1 MTLDKTLA
9 FWQET
14 LSLRDWEVMIDWGI
28 SAELPASAAAAIS
41 ISPENRFAKIWILE
55 GQTEV
60 DHLTIHELL
69 HIWLD
74 AWKVQD
80 GTLDNEAK
88 EAAINMIAKGMV
100 QLHERLNSKS
110 DTKYIGRQAKSKSTG
125 RGSNK
130 RGSSDSSKTRTRPA
144 KPRNG

>member
-41 ISPENRFAKIWILE
+41 ISTENRFAKIWILE

-80 GTLDNEAK
+80 GTLENEAK

-100 QLHERLNSKS
+100 ELHGRLNSKS
-110 DTKYIGRQAKSKSTG
+110 DTKYISKQAKAKPAR
-125 RGSNK
+125 RGSAK
-130 RGSSDSSKTRTRPA
+130 SGSRRSGKAGSSSTKS
-144 KPRNG
+144 RNG